1 MTTPFDPTPALEGA
15 VDVDSPAAF
24 DALLEAIEEDGLWIL
39 DTEFERTDTYY
50 PRLALIQSAVAGQV
64 SLLDPLTLDGAQR
77 ARLRALLE
85 RNDILKVLHACGED
99 LEALAYFFEATPAGI
114 FDTQLGAAFLGHRW
128 GLGYGALV
136 ETMLGAVVE
145 KDETRSNWL
154 QRPLTP
160 AQRRYAC
167 LDVIYL
173 EALWPALRD
182 ALDEKGRWPWA
193 AEESRAL
200 LQDALARHD
209 GARAWLSLKS
219 APLQSRRT
227 QAMLRVLAA
236 WREKTAQALD
246 RPRGRVLKDEHLLA
260 LAKAPGAP
268 ERWASLEIPPGALR
282 RWGEE
287 WVTLLGPLAIQ
298 PDAELP
304 MPVPAPPGREAQG
317 VMKALKVVAQEAAER
332 EGLAPEL
339 VGRKK
344 LLEAFYTEDA
354 IPEPF
359 LGWRAPLL
367 LDALRAVKESA
378 A

>member
-1 MTTPFDPTPALEGA
+1 MTSPFDPTSALEGA
-15 VDVDSPAAF
+15 LDIASPEAF
-24 DALLEAIEEDGLWIL
+24 DALLESIEDNGLWIL

-77 ARLRALLE
+77 ARLRTLLE
-85 RNDILKVLHACGED
+85 RDDILKVLHACGED
-99 LEALAYFFEATPAGI
+99 LEALAHFFEATPAGI

-136 ETMLGAVVE
+136 ETLLGAVVE

-154 QRPLTP
+154 QRPLTA

-173 EALWPALRD
+173 EALWPMLRD
-182 ALDEKGRWPWA
+182 ALDERGRWAWA
-193 AEESRAL
+193 AAESEAL

-227 QAMLRVLAA
+227 QAVLRVLAA
-236 WREKTAQALD
+236 WREKTAQSLD

-287 WVTLLGPLAIQ
+287 WKALLGPLAIQ
-298 PDAELP
+298 PEAELP
-304 MPVPAPPGREAQG
+304 PPIAAPPGREAQG
-317 VMKALKVVAQEAAER
+317 VMKALKAVAQAAAER

-339 VGRKK
+339 LGRKK
-344 LLEAFYTEDA
+344 LLEAFYLEDTP
-354 IPEPF
+354 PEPF
-359 LGWRAPLL
+359 LGWRAPLVL
-367 LDALRAVKESA
+367 EALQA
-378 A
+378 AKAGAA